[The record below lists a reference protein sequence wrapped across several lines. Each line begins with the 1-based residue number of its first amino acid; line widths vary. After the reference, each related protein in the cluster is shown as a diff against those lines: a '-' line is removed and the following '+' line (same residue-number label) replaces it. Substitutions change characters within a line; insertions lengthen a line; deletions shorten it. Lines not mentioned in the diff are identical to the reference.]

1 MASSVNDLADKL
13 VQGGRNVTRANRVG
27 VEKACLAGKTVML
40 ANLVAALG
48 PDRRMSGVGRS
59 GGARV
64 GVGYDVRGF
73 QNPVGIISYRGPAHL
88 ANNPVAPH
96 EILPRGRQFTAKGN
110 RRRGAQALSPKGR
123 PWAAAS
129 AQHPGTKGKKFHEKS
144 EPVVLA
150 QSKRIIDAEV
160 RGHLART
167 FTGR

>member
-1 MASSVNDLADKL
+1 LAASVNDLANKL
-13 VQGGRNVTRANRVG
+13 VAGGRGITRANRVG

-64 GVGYDVRGF
+64 GVGYDVMGYM
-73 QNPVGIISYRGPAHL
+73 NPVGIISYRGPAHL
-88 ANNPVAPH
+88 ANNPTKDH
-96 EILPRGRQFTAKGN
+96 LILPRQRQTTAKGN
-110 RRRGAQALSPKGR
+110 KRRGAKALSPTGR

-129 AQHPGTKGKKFHEKS
+129 AQHPGTKGLKFHEKS

-167 FTGR
+167 YTGR